1 MRRWLNPADESMEI
15 RAQGRSSSDG
25 KSKVEDESE
34 AQPLMSFQIARGIFL
49 NETWNFIRNGMIL
62 LKVQSE
68 TYTIGVEQKKKN

>member
-1 MRRWLNPADESMEI
+1 MEI

-49 NETWNFIRNGMIL
+49 NET
-62 LKVQSE
+62 
-68 TYTIGVEQKKKN
+68 